1 MRLSYSSVAG
11 FLLVLGSVPLQAQF
25 LPLAQEQSPV
35 IAESQPTTDFN
46 GNAQHSPPETPATTF
61 TPPAPPQQIFNT
73 NQVMGHDAHTRASQ
87 SQQGH
92 GHVIHSRSGG
102 NTYGP
107 TPLYK
112 VGILQDRIF
121 GANADQSKIKI
132 SGWAD
137 ADYTFRSS
145 GAGRTNIAPLM
156 NNYGNEF
163 LFREV
168 GVVLQRPLD
177 PKEFSWGF
185 NTIFF
190 GGSDAAF
197 INPTRG
203 WIANPDPRFS
213 AQFTDLNVTMHLP
226 ILTEGGV
233 DIKAG
238 RQTSILGPMG
248 ALSWQRPFA
257 SSDMG
262 WNIMEE
268 GRYTGFS
275 AVWHITKQLHWYNG
289 LELGG
294 WQVFFDSIASYTNNY
309 ITNVTYWLD
318 EDARNT
324 KVWATLLTG
333 PTSPF
338 NTGTTTIVELGG
350 LHHWNDRF
358 WQVVT
363 FQAANSYAPIGGD
376 TPPPPDYHQQSHTL
390 YTYLGYHINPLWDL
404 NGRIEWFRDLDGLRY
419 PGGYGIPDTNY
430 VEMTVG
436 PNYHPY
442 KWLQYRPEIR
452 YDHASNPAYGASQT
466 QRDQLSLVASVL
478 LQF

>member
-1 MRLSYSSVAG
+1 MRIAQPWIIGL
-11 FLLVLGSVPLQAQF
+11 FCLLGTAATLQAQRSPISEDDPSF
-25 LPLAQEQSPV
+25 ADGMEFGDLIQTAQQSP
-35 IAESQPTTDFN
+35 T
-46 GNAQHSPPETPATTF
+46 
-61 TPPAPPQQIFNT
+61 APPLPTFDRPVPPQEVFRSNGTQPRD
-73 NQVMGHDAHTRASQ
+73 GLTRSLQ
-87 SQQGH
+87 SQQGQ
-92 GHVIHSRSGG
+92 GHTILSRPGG
-102 NTYGP
+102 NEYGP

-112 VGILQDRIF
+112 VGILQDAIF
-121 GANADQSKIKI
+121 GAYGETSKIKI

-137 ADYTFRSS
+137 ADFTFRSS
-145 GAGRTNIAPLM
+145 GYGRTNIAPLM

-163 LFREV
+163 LFREI
-168 GVVLQRPLD
+168 GLVLQRPLD
-177 PKEFSWGF
+177 HKELSWGF
-185 NTIFF
+185 NSIFF

-213 AQFTDLNVTMHLP
+213 AQFTDLNVTAHLP

-257 SSDMG
+257 STDMG

-268 GRYTGFS
+268 GRYTGVS
-275 AVWHITKQLHWYNG
+275 SVWHITKQLSWYNG
-289 LELGG
+289 LEIGG
-294 WQVFFDSIASYTNNY
+294 WQVFFDSIASYTNDY

-318 EDARNT
+318 EEARKT

-350 LHHWNDRF
+350 LHHWSDRF
-358 WQVVT
+358 WQLVT

-376 TPPPPDYHQQSHTL
+376 PPPPGYHQQSHTL
-390 YTYLGYHINPLWDL
+390 YTYVGYHVNPLWDL

-430 VEMTVG
+430 LEITVG
-436 PNYHPY
+436 PNYHPK

-478 LQF
+478 VQF